1 MLRSVDLTVALD
13 THLEQLVA
21 AQVKAVVRLGLLEVG
36 LLGVRGDRLS
46 PTNVLFFRLCSSLA
60 IGGGGGLDALNN
72 VKNGPAFVP
81 Y

>member
-36 LLGVRGDRLS
+36 LLGRGDRLS
-46 PTNVLFFRLCSSLA
+46 PTNVLFFQLCSSLA
-60 IGGGGGLDALNN
+60 IGGGGGAGR
-72 VKNGPAFVP
+72 VK
-81 Y
+81 